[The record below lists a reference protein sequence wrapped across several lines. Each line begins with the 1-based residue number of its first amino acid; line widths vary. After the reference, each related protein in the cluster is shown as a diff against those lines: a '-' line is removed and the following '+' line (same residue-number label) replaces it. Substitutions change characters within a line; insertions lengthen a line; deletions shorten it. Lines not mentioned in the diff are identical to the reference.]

1 MMFSGGIERDCGMK
15 WVLNSQT
22 VVSIGVDCALIERR
36 SKEEG
41 KFLFYHILKFNNR
54 NANKIINQAI

>member
-1 MMFSGGIERDCGMK
+1 MFSGGIERDCGMK

-36 SKEEG
+36 SKE
-41 KFLFYHILKFNNR
+41 
-54 NANKIINQAI
+54 